1 MTSRDFPK
9 LFGIIVN
16 LREFSLNDAEDIARL
31 MSYNVSKYL
40 YEVPNPY
47 TIEDAIN
54 FIKLLIAISTPL
66 RLYILQ

>member
-40 YEVPNPY
+40 YEVPNP
-47 TIEDAIN
+47 
-54 FIKLLIAISTPL
+54 
-66 RLYILQ
+66 